1 MEIDRKKEDNI
12 STYKELLNNLFKESF
27 ENKLKTLEKRGENQM
42 LIISSTKTL
51 IKNITSVTI
60 KIHNQILS
68 KLKKDKRNSTNKSN
82 KYLSLKK
89 NHSPKLFILKRALG
103 FKTPIR
109 PDKLLN
115 KQNIAITYRNSK
127 KIDSKIKRHLTNIR
141 DTKREKS
148 KCTINNNNKY
158 KTIDNENMY
167 KTYITWFNNKNK
179 KEILNRT
186 SIGSLKSK
194 EKEKINKGNNINCNI
209 DNHTNHQSRN
219 NAGLLSKLLKNIN
232 KTENLKDSKSNRLII
247 NKTFEKR
254 KSKIK
259 NDSSSLIIFQKN
271 KKKEDKN
278 IKNMKGTNI
287 EKTNTKI
294 KKSNNNYN
302 KINSMESNLQKDDHV
317 FQNDPLLVSPIT
329 EIDFLQGEQMNQN
342 SNKTKN
348 ITEFFKNIE
357 KKNIR
362 LIFEFLNI
370 NDLIKLKSVAKYFN
384 KNILNFCLN
393 NLCETKNKLEN
404 MKKIMVYNKEPK
416 NFKNFKFSKDTEQSI
431 QLLNEDI
438 NNKFFQEQNPPK
450 NKDILFVFE
459 IFFQLINNPIIK
471 NKNNK
476 NEFWEKCRFYF
487 INESKGKIGD
497 LLRKIII
504 NNEID
509 LSEDNLYKIYNLSKN
524 KLKSIIPL
532 NFKNI
537 CNTII
542 YFAFYIKDIL
552 TFLGISSEEED
563 IKQNGFWTYSNIIN
577 SLDKKINEIHK

>member
-12 STYKELLNNLFKESF
+12 SIYKELLNNLFKESF

-51 IKNITSVTI
+51 IKNITSVTV

-68 KLKKDKRNSTNKSN
+68 KSKKDKRNSTNKSN
-82 KYLSLKK
+82 KYLKK
-89 NHSPKLFILKRALG
+89 NHSPKLSFLKRASG

-115 KQNIAITYRNSK
+115 KQNIAITSGNSK

-148 KCTINNNNKY
+148 KCPTNNNNKF
-158 KTIDNENMY
+158 KTIDNENLY
-167 KTYITWFNNKNK
+167 KTSITWFNNKNK

-209 DNHTNHQSRN
+209 DNHTNPQSRN
-219 NAGLLSKLLKNIN
+219 NAGLLSKILKNIN
-232 KTENLKDSKSNRLII
+232 KTENLKYSKSNRLII

-278 IKNMKGTNI
+278 IKNMKGSNI
-287 EKTNTKI
+287 EKNYI
-294 KKSNNNYN
+294 KMKKNNNN
-302 KINSMESNLQKDDHV
+302 KINSMESNLQKDDPL

-329 EIDFLQGEQMNQN
+329 EIDFLEGEQTNQN
-342 SNKTKN
+342 SNKIKN
-348 ITEFFKNIE
+348 IIEFFKNIE
-357 KKNIR
+357 EKNIR
-362 LIFEFLNI
+362 IIFEFLNI
-370 NDLIKLKSVAKYFN
+370 NDLIKLKCVSKYFN

-393 NLCETKNKLEN
+393 NLYETKNKLEN
-404 MKKIMVYNKEPK
+404 MKKIMVNNQEPK
-416 NFKNFKFSKDTEQSI
+416 NFQNFEFSKDTEQSI
-431 QLLNEDI
+431 ELLNEDI

-509 LSEDNLYKIYNLSKN
+509 LSEDNLYKLYNLVKN
-524 KLKSIIPL
+524 KLKTILPL
-532 NFKNI
+532 NFKNK

-542 YFAFYIKDIL
+542 FFAFYIKDIL